1 MEMARPTSYNIER
14 ERLARN
20 YFLIETA
27 AARSR
32 RFAIPAKQAA
42 RSTEPGEIQGNP
54 AVVAAEPVPSSI
66 AIPFSRQYNP
76 GTFANLR
83 RLAHVLA
90 LS

>member
-1 MEMARPTSYNIER
+1 MEVARPTSYNIER
-14 ERLARN
+14 ERLARD
-20 YFLIETA
+20 YFGL
-27 AARSR
+27 RL
-32 RFAIPAKQAA
+32 FAIPAKQAA
-42 RSTEPGEIQGNP
+42 RSTERGEIQGNP
-54 AVVAAEPVPSSI
+54 AVVAAELVPSSI